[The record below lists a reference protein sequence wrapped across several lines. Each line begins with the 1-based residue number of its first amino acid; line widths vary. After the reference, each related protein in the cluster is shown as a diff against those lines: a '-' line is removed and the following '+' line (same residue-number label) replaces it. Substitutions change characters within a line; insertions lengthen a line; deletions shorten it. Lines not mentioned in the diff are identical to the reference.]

1 MKSNEN
7 EIVFFLANVID
18 GYCHLVREIE
28 IEQKIETF
36 SSCIYRVDIERH
48 GVMVAVANLLEI
60 TICTNIT
67 STTAKKTSQ
76 NSQKLNFITEEM
88 LDARLKLK
96 TKTTRTQHTHTFGK
110 LFNRFISTKIRVI
123 SFIVFI
129 LFGAWPEFTFKHLNQ
144 IRTCTS
150 PLRDLR
156 ATILT
161 GGRFICVY
169 SMH

>member
-1 MKSNEN
+1 M
-7 EIVFFLANVID
+7 
-18 GYCHLVREIE
+18 
-28 IEQKIETF
+28 
-36 SSCIYRVDIERH
+36 DIERH
-48 GVMVAVANLLEI
+48 GVVAAVANLLEI

-123 SFIVFI
+123 SFIVSFI
-129 LFGAWPEFTFKHLNQ
+129 LFWCVAGIHIQSSHSN
-144 IRTCTS
+144 IRTKFELVQVRCVIYVLPFLLADDSFT
-150 PLRDLR
+150 
-156 ATILT
+156 TILCT
-161 GGRFICVY
+161 NTEVEK
-169 SMH
+169 HAK

>member
-28 IEQKIETF
+28 IKQKIETF
-36 SSCIYRVDIERH
+36 SSCIYRE
-48 GVMVAVANLLEI
+48 VAVANLLEI

-88 LDARLKLK
+88 LDARFKLK
-96 TKTTRTQHTHTFGK
+96 TKTTRTQHIHTHLESYLIASFRPKKFVLFHLLFLYSLVRGRYIYRVHIQTSAKFK
-110 LFNRFISTKIRVI
+110 LVDR
-123 SFIVFI
+123 
-129 LFGAWPEFTFKHLNQ
+129 
-144 IRTCTS
+144 

-156 ATILT
+156 ATIFTADDLY
-161 GGRFICVY
+161 I
-169 SMH
+169 